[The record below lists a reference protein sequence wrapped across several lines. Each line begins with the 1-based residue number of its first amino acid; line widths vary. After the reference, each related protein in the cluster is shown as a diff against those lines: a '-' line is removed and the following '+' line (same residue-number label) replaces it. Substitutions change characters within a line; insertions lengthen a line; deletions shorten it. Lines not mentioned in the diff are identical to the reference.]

1 MRNFPTPSVIQ
12 SRQQVSDSIGSKRHR
27 ERILPTIAAQML
39 KPKRR
44 HIMSREKRLP
54 LLCPGVPNMADTLQK
69 GPTSP
74 SDPLFHAGL
83 YYAQE
88 ASSMFVDLVVRQL
101 IHEPVVMLDLCAAP
115 GGKSTAVRNVLPD
128 GSLLFSN
135 EPMRTRAQILAENM
149 QKFDTL
155 TLSLPITTP
164 RISRRLAFSLM
175 SSSLM
180 CPVREKAC
188 SAKTTG
194 Q

>member
-1 MRNFPTPSVIQ
+1 MPWCPDYGRYLTERPNFTF
-12 SRQQVSDSIGSKRHR
+12 
-27 ERILPTIAAQML
+27 
-39 KPKRR
+39 
-44 HIMSREKRLP
+44 
-54 LLCPGVPNMADTLQK
+54 
-69 GPTSP
+69 
-74 SDPLFHAGL
+74 DPLFHAGL

-128 GSLLFSN
+128 GSLLISN

-149 QKFDTL
+149 QKFGHP

-188 SAKTTG
+188 SAKTMG